1 MGEIRR
7 GNLSLSP
14 LLVHISQPT
23 DRRPPALPRPTTE
36 DPLVRFSSSAGSG
49 SNGRRKKKKPSR
61 DGGEEKVLGA
71 GDRGGGECV
80 LAGRGRRG
88 TFVEVGRKGGE
99 GRKAGRRNLSSPLL
113 SRPQHR
119 HHQLLICIGGP
130 TRRAERKR
138 GKIGEGGRGP
148 N

>member
-36 DPLVRFSSSAGSG
+36 DPLVRLSSAGSG

-71 GDRGGGECV
+71 GDRG
-80 LAGRGRRG
+80 
-88 TFVEVGRKGGE
+88 
-99 GRKAGRRNLSSPLL
+99 
-113 SRPQHR
+113 
-119 HHQLLICIGGP
+119 
-130 TRRAERKR
+130 
-138 GKIGEGGRGP
+138 EGGRSVFWLGGGGGEP
-148 N
+148 L